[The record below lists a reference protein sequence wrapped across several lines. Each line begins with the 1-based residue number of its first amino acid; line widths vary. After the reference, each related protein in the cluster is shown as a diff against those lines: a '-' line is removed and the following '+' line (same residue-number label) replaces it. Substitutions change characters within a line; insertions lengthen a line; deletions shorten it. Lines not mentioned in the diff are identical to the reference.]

1 MKYMRRRGLKM
12 FAVAALL
19 PMMAL
24 AQTQKPAAAVQQ
36 PDTQQQLI
44 QKVRSY
50 LANLQLNGSMVVEEF
65 FADDAIFTGA
75 TGLRR
80 TKLELVQFMSVKP
93 GPDSRTTYE
102 TSDFTAHVYEEEG
115 LAVVNFGV
123 KSRKFKNS
131 KSGETIIAEY
141 FRGTSTFLKRDDK
154 WQIVAWQFTPV
165 KDPTDKK

>member
-1 MKYMRRRGLKM
+1 MKYMRRRGLRM

-24 AQTQKPAAAVQQ
+24 AQTQKPAAVQE

-44 QKVRSY
+44 QMVRSY
-50 LANLQLNGSMVVEEF
+50 MANVQLNGSMVVQDF

-102 TSDFTAHVYEEEG
+102 TSDFTTHVYEEG

-123 KSRKFKNS
+123 RSRKFKNS